1 MVGVVFVGED
11 VEWYWVVFIDNICY
25 AVDCFVLYGKWILVE
40 VFSFG
45 VKFYYFFFS

>member
-11 VEWYWVVFIDNICY
+11 VERYRVVFIDNIRY
-25 AVDCFVLYGKWILVE
+25 VVDRFALYGKRILVE